1 MSHKR
6 KSLFNV
12 VIRLGHLL
20 ERPDLTDYERQR
32 YHSDFVKL
40 TRKCLTASD
49 FSNERELQIALAS
62 GHKAPQQ
69 KIRRKWSAGHQTGLL
84 ALAINL

>member
-1 MSHKR
+1 MSNKR
-6 KSLFNV
+6 KSLLDV

-40 TRKCLTASD
+40 TRQSLTASD
-49 FSNERELQIALAS
+49 FSNEQELQIALAS
-62 GHKAPQQ
+62 VHKATKQ
-69 KIRRKWSAGHQTGLL
+69 KIHRKWLVGHQRKRDS
-84 ALAINL
+84 